1 MNKNSVNVFSITD
14 LLLQCAARWRWFVI
28 SVFVCLLFA
37 VFYLMN
43 NSYFK
48 TVDDISDP
56 TVQKKNGQKM
66 YFVGSGDFPFAF
78 YLEGA
83 NINDFKNTV
92 LKPENEGRR
101 IDQFFPGFLDWSRS
115 NGESNA
121 DWYLY
126 PTEK

>member
-1 MNKNSVNVFSITD
+1 
-14 LLLQCAARWRWFVI
+14 
-28 SVFVCLLFA
+28 
-37 VFYLMN
+37 MN

-83 NINDFKNTV
+83 NISDFKNTV

-115 NGESNA
+115 NGASNA

-126 PTEK
+126 PTEE